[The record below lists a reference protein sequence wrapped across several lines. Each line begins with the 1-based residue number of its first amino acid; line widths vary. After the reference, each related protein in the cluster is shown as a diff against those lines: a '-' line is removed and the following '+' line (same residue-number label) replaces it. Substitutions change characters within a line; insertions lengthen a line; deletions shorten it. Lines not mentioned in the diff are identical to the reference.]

1 MQWSMSQEDMAIL
14 SAQEARNK
22 EVMFMKQKA
31 EEQGCR
37 EKQVHT

>member
-1 MQWSMSQEDMAIL
+1 MQWSMSQEVMAIL

-22 EVMFMKQKA
+22 EVMFVKQKA